1 MSQTGSLT
9 QSVYE
14 YNHQNRMVRSLVIDD
29 EAKTIASARYGY
41 DPLGRRSV
49 IQDNNTTTLR
59 TLYDGLSFDVVKES
73 PVYASGGFVDT
84 YNWDSVHIIRTG
96 NRGTVPIP

>member
-1 MSQTGSLT
+1 
-9 QSVYE
+9 
-14 YNHQNRMVRSLVIDD
+14 MVRSLVIDD

-73 PVYASGGFVDT
+73 PVYASGGFTDT
-84 YNWDSVHIIRTG
+84 YNTG
-96 NRGTVPIP
+96 IQYTPAGRATGERYRYLDDGTIGEKYQCIEDK